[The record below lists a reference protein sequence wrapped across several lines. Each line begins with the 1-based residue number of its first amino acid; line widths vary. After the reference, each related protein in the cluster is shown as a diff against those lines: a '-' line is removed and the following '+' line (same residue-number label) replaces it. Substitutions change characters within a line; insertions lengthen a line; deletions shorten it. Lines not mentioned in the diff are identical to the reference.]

1 MDRVFAH
8 GTGVD
13 GISAAACGAGLVLA
27 YVGCISPGGKRISLW
42 SGALPESVSG
52 CVHQILHPGF
62 TALLHGAGCF
72 VVEEC
77 ARSNSLERA
86 GLSRKDR
93 MIRIT
98 RKLEFSAAHFY
109 HNPNFSA
116 EENRRVFGKCNNP
129 HGHGHNYVLEVT
141 IAGEPDPTTGMVLD
155 LKELKDIL
163 QTEVMERM
171 DHRHLNYEIPELAG
185 QIPTCENIAAVIWK
199 LLEPKIKSGKLDR
212 VRLYESPELFVD
224 VSAGNGVRP

>member
-1 MDRVFAH
+1 MFAH
-8 GTGVD
+8 RTAVGR
-13 GISAAACGAGLVLA
+13 ISAEACSASVVLA
-27 YVGCISPGGKRISLW
+27 RTGSGADRWAHVPIRN
-42 SGALPESVSG
+42 GALPESVSG
-52 CVHQILHPGF
+52 GVHQILRPRIVS
-62 TALLHGAGCF
+62 LLRGAGGF
-72 VVEEC
+72 VVEKHT
-77 ARSNSLERA
+77 RSRSLEGA

-98 RKLEFSAAHFY
+98 RKIEFSAAHFY

-171 DHRHLNYEIPELAG
+171 DHRHLNYEVPELAG

-224 VSAGNGVRP
+224 VSAGNGARA